1 MSHAEM
7 ALLPDSVQNPVLNCE
22 LAHCC
27 LTQKRPN
34 YLAQYKNPC
43 FVDWSVDL
51 QRLRCLPYFHVLG
64 VDKSGTTDL
73 HSRIAQ
79 HPHVLLNSGALGKE
93 TYYWCWLKYG
103 QCREY
108 MGRQLHMLGYL
119 RGIPWVKRNDCWC
132 WLKYGEFWGM
142 SC

>member
-73 HSRIAQ
+73 HSRITQ
-79 HPHVLLNSGALGKE
+79 HPHVLPNSGGIGKE

-103 QCREY
+103 EY
-108 MGRQLHMLGYL
+108 MGQRDLLLVLAQI
-119 RGIPWVKRNDCWC
+119 R
-132 WLKYGEFWGM
+132 
-142 SC
+142 

>member
-1 MSHAEM
+1 MVQRDLLLVLAEIR
-7 ALLPDSVQNPVLNCE
+7 SVS
-22 LAHCC
+22 
-27 LTQKRPN
+27 T
-34 YLAQYKNPC
+34 
-43 FVDWSVDL
+43 
-51 QRLRCLPYFHVLG
+51 
-64 VDKSGTTDL
+64 
-73 HSRIAQ
+73 
-79 HPHVLLNSGALGKE
+79 LGKE

>member
-1 MSHAEM
+1 M

-27 LTQKRPN
+27 LTQMRPN

-73 HSRIAQ
+73 HSRITQ
-79 HPHVLLNSGALGKE
+79 HPHVLPNSGGIGKE

-103 QCREY
+103 EY
-108 MGRQLHMLGYL
+108 MGQRDLLLVLAQI
-119 RGIPWVKRNDCWC
+119 R
-132 WLKYGEFWGM
+132 
-142 SC
+142 

>member
-1 MSHAEM
+1 M
-7 ALLPDSVQNPVLNCE
+7 LNCE

-34 YLAQYKNPC
+34 YLALYKNPC

-79 HPHVLLNSGALGKE
+79 HPHVLLNSGGLGKE

-103 QCREY
+103 QY
-108 MGRQLHMLGYL
+108 MG
-119 RGIPWVKRNDCWC
+119 KRDLLLVLAQTRSVDGAKRPTTGAGSNTVSMYVGQRD
-132 WLKYGEFWGM
+132 LLLVLA
-142 SC
+142 